1 MKDVRTVSASV
12 SDRFG
17 RAAQRYAQYANV
29 QADMAEWLAEWLPE
43 ERTGRA
49 LELGAGT
56 GLFTR
61 KLLPWHGTLS
71 ASDASAAMCE
81 VGQKELPQ
89 VDWRVMDAETPGLAE
104 ADWVFTSSMLQWVE
118 NPRAVF
124 AAWKR
129 AMRPGGRMLAGL
141 FAEGSLPELRELTRG
156 WSPLTWR
163 TPDEWSELL
172 ADAGLEL
179 VRGEELYRVFHHP
192 TAREFLRSLHGVG
205 ATPYHQFTPGKLRR
219 ILKDYDRLHR
229 EPQGVR
235 STWVFYRIEARRTE

>member
-1 MKDVRTVSASV
+1 MTNEEHMISAGVR
-12 SDRFG
+12 DRFG
-17 RAAQRYAQYANV
+17 RAAPRYAQYATV

-56 GLFTR
+56 GMFTR
-61 KLLPWHGTLS
+61 KLLPWHGTLT
-71 ASDASAAMCE
+71 ATDASPAMCE
-81 VGQKELPQ
+81 VAQAELPA
-89 VDWRVMDAETPGLAE
+89 VEWRVLNAETPGAAE
-104 ADWVFTSSMLQWVE
+104 ADWIFTSSMLQWVE

-129 AMRPGGRMLAGL
+129 AMRPSGRMVAGL

-163 TPDEWSELL
+163 TPGEWSELL
-172 ADAGLEL
+172 TDAGLEL
-179 VRGEELYRVFHHP
+179 VRSEEVYRVFYHP

-205 ATPYHQFTPGKLRR
+205 ATPYHQFTPGKLRQ
-219 ILKDYDRLHR
+219 ILRDYDTRHR
-229 EPQGVR
+229 GPQGVR
-235 STWVFYRIEARRTE
+235 STWVFYRIEARC